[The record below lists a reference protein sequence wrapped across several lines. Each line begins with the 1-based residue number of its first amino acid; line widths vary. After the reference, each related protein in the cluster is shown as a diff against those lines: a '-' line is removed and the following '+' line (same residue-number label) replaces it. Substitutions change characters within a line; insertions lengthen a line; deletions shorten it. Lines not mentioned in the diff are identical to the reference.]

1 MQAVIKAIGS
11 QAFSGSEQ
19 MVILFGETATD
30 TLKEYSV
37 VQRFSEKTTLQSAVG
52 DQIKID
58 EQSYTIAH
66 IGPYALNN
74 LNSIAHCTLVFD
86 AFPES
91 DPIMNGI
98 YLEPH
103 KLPQIK
109 VGSIIDYQAHGASEH
124 GA

>member
-37 VQRFSEKTTLQSAVG
+37 VQRFSEKTTLQLAVG
-52 DQIKID
+52 DQ
-58 EQSYTIAH
+58 
-66 IGPYALNN
+66 
-74 LNSIAHCTLVFD
+74 IAHCTLVFD